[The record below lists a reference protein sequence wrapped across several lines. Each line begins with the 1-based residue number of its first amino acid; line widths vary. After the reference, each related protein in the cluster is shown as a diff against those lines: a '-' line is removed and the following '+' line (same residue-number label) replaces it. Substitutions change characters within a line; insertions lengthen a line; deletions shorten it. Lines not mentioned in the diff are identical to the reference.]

1 MDINHYN
8 KCVDNF
14 ADGLYRF
21 VLKLTNGDEDDAKD
35 IVQESYARLW
45 EKKNLID
52 FNKAKSYL
60 FKTAYH
66 CFIDYYRYNKRK
78 YGSPDDSILF
88 QKKETF
94 FCLKEII
101 EEGLK
106 RLPAIQKTV
115 LLLRDYEGYS
125 YEEIGEITNLS
136 PSQVKVYIFRAR
148 MKLKEY
154 IVKLENVL

>member
-1 MDINHYN
+1 MNVDQFN

-21 VLKLTNGDEDDAKD
+21 LLKLTDGDVNMAKD
-35 IVQESYARLW
+35 LVQESYTRLW
-45 EKKNLID
+45 EKVKIVD
-52 FNKAKSYL
+52 YSKAKSYL

-66 CFIDYYRYNKRK
+66 CFIDYYRYSKKINNKIDEININK
-78 YGSPDDSILF
+78 IENIL
-88 QKKETF
+88 
-94 FCLKEII
+94 CLKDII
-101 EEGLK
+101 EEALK
-106 RLPAIQKTV
+106 KLPSIQKTV
-115 LLLRDYEGYS
+115 LLLRDYEGYT
-125 YEEIGEITNLS
+125 YEEIGEITNLT